1 MTLELGLGQTLYFGD
16 RPSRDVG
23 AVPTEQFLQG
33 QGGADDNPPN
43 AALVVDDGN
52 GGTEIAV
59 VELTNPLIDPSVPA
73 VTYDVKVLEA

>member
-1 MTLELGLGQTLYFGD
+1 
-16 RPSRDVG
+16 
-23 AVPTEQFLQG
+23 
-33 QGGADDNPPN
+33 
-43 AALVVDDGN
+43 LVVDDGN